1 MMKYLRI
8 VLKGVVSLTILNV
21 WIVRVNKKSIYRG
34 GDSTDLITEFA
45 SYGLSVNTMYVIGI
59 IKVVAALFLLISIF
73 NKKLEFIP
81 LVTIAA
87 LMIGAIYFHFSIDD
101 TLIKSMPAALMLTFS
116 LAIYLIKPVE

>member
-1 MMKYLRI
+1 MKYLRI